1 MVTSIKATSRVSNNI
16 HEGKNISDIV
26 TILTKPLITET
37 CTQVYFNYGDELCLD
52 FGILSPEE
60 HPKLQGLLKGS
71 WQFGAKA
78 TPWLL
83 KKAEQLL
90 LNSEE
95 PETDVE
101 IKNAKK
107 FTQESLENKKI
118 LKFEVNPDNL
128 ELQILFEDNYEL
140 ILQPDLENLDLSYW
154 DLFMP
159 NEKVLEVGAGYF
171 WSCKSTHDR

>member
-1 MVTSIKATSRVSNNI
+1 MVTSIKAASRVNNNI

-37 CTQVYFNYGDELCLD
+37 CTQVYFSYGDELCLD
-52 FGILSPEE
+52 FGTLSPEE

-71 WQFGAKA
+71 WQFGARA

-95 PETDVE
+95 PKTDIE
-101 IKNAKK
+101 IKNAKN
-107 FTQESLENKKI
+107 FTRKSLENKKI
-118 LKFEVNPDNL
+118 LKFEINSDSL
-128 ELQILFEDNYEL
+128 ELQMSFEEDYAL
-140 ILQPDLENLDLSYW
+140 ILQPDLEDLDLVYW

-171 WSCKSTHDR
+171 WSCKSIHDR